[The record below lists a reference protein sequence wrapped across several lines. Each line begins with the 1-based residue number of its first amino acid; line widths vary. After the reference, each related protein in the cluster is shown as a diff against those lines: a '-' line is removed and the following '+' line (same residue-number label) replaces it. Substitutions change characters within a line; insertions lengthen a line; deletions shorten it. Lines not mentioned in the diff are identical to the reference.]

1 MDAASRAV
9 AICRV
14 ALSIALS
21 LAMVCTLTACKP
33 TDFFTEVVIT
43 PFSDVVDYNNP
54 TKTIV
59 NSPDASLESAML
71 TTLAWTDES
80 LRSLNVENLV
90 TWSKEPTSTLTA
102 HHSIFGLAPRFAGIE
117 ASDAVRL
124 VFASEAEL
132 DHESEA
138 NEQDEPSPEAAA
150 TSTGGSE
157 SEDSSDAAPS
167 DDTTGTATGSSGD
180 PGDEHD
186 GDAPNPDAPG
196 TGEGSSDDPGGPQDD
211 PYGGYSGDVA
221 VYNPGDGFARVNRV
235 EHLAALGSDVAVL
248 AQSLGGAGTICAMN
262 EYAYLGLDS
271 TGERTTAYASFVEVF
286 GGEMPEGFEQSGL
299 LWSASGSVPTNV
311 RDIDALVAACGQ
323 GGVIVYDQTMGNAN
337 TLFSLEQ
344 RKRLQAAEI
353 QLVPVDMSTVQGM
366 LDAAQV
372 IGDALSQS
380 SECAQDAPAM
390 AREYISTVNNI
401 VRSVAATNGGYLG
414 AYDASGGSL
423 LTAYNS
429 PPVRSL
435 RYARTFGYIATDSE
449 AGLTYTGSSY
459 VDASGVVLFGNNN
472 TWMSTPLSFWMQ
484 AAGVWDRSA
493 NPSTVNPMGLVTL
506 FPLSDGTGWSTAS
519 LAGGRSGGALSR
531 WLGTPHLSFAGQ
543 NAMLGEALSV
553 SQTVGQGYGLG
564 SSQIP
569 YLIVCSSDGRSATQ
583 VKDAVVAGM
592 TSYDRGGSLTPYS
605 VLPYSGLTPYASV
618 GDYSLT
624 STIGSTNGTTSQS
637 PFYMG
642 LAVDDVVRE
651 NPVGLL
657 GSWTEG
663 NMESVLEAVWLADI
677 YSKSPAG
684 CDYSPVTNMSS
695 FSVSI
700 GGVRCTTLRDVVLQF
715 YQAFYRCDA
724 SGAYGLIVTDEG
736 L

>member
-1 MDAASRAV
+1 MGTASRAG
-9 AICRV
+9 AICRA

-21 LAMVCTLTACKP
+21 LAMAVALTGCKP

-43 PFSDVVDYNNP
+43 PFSDVVDYDNP

-59 NSPDASLESAML
+59 NSPDASLESATL
-71 TTLAWTDES
+71 TALAWTDES
-80 LRSLNVENLV
+80 PRSLNVENLV

-124 VFASEAEL
+124 IFASEAEL
-132 DHESEA
+132 DHEAEA
-138 NEQDEPSPEAAA
+138 DEQDEPSPEAAT

-157 SEDSSDAAPS
+157 SDDSSDAAPS
-167 DDTTGTATGSSGD
+167 DDTTGTATGGSDESG
-180 PGDEHD
+180 GDSD
-186 GDAPNPDAPG
+186 GTVQNPDAPG
-196 TGEGSSDDPGGPQDD
+196 TGSGPSNDPGGPDED
-211 PYGGYSGDVA
+211 PYGGYNGEVA

-235 EHLAALGSDVAVL
+235 EHLATLGNDVAVL
-248 AQSLGGAGTICAMN
+248 AQSLGGAGAICAMS
-262 EYAYLGLDS
+262 EYAYLGLDP
-271 TGERTTAYASFVEVF
+271 TGERTTTYASFADVF
-286 GGEMPEGFEQSGL
+286 GGELPANFEQSGL
-299 LWSASGSVPTNV
+299 LWDASGSEPTNV

-323 GGVIVYDQTMGNAN
+323 GGIIVYDQTMGNAN

-380 SECAQDAPAM
+380 SECAQDASAM

-401 VRSVAATNGGYLG
+401 VRSVAATNGGYLATRG
-414 AYDASGGSL
+414 ASGGIL

-429 PPVRSL
+429 PPVRSY
-435 RYARTFGYIATDSE
+435 RYTRIFGHIATDAE
-449 AGLTYTGSSY
+449 FGLSYTGSSN
-459 VDASGVVLFGNNN
+459 VDASGVVLFGNNSA
-472 TWMSTPLSFWMQ
+472 WMSTPLSFWMQ
-484 AAGVWDRSA
+484 AAGVYDRA
-493 NPSTVNPMGLVTL
+493 AGGYPYTGLL
-506 FPLSDGTGWSTAS
+506 ALWPFGDGTGFNTAS

-531 WLGTPHLSFAGQ
+531 WLGTPHNGSGIIDIAGEELSTSLRRGA
-543 NAMLGEALSV
+543 
-553 SQTVGQGYGLG
+553 GYGLG
-564 SSQIP
+564 SSEVP
-569 YLIVCSSDGRSATQ
+569 YIIVCASDGRSATQ

-592 TSYDRGGSLTPYS
+592 LSSGTPLTPYS
-605 VLPYSGLTPYASV
+605 VLRYDGDWPAASV
-618 GDYSLT
+618 GDYRFLS
-624 STIGSTNGTTSQS
+624 SIGSTNGTTDQS
-637 PFYMG
+637 PFYMELFAG
-642 LAVDDVVRE
+642 NVVRA

-663 NMESVLEAVWLADI
+663 NMESVLEAVWLAQV
-677 YSKSPAG
+677 YSKSPPG
-684 CDYSPVTNMSS
+684 CDYSPVTDMSG